1 MKKLVYLL
9 LGICALIVG
18 IGCSNDEDIRNW
30 KDEPIKGIDAPE
42 EETTD
47 SYHITYQYKEGV
59 IVLSPAR
66 QTFLDHVV
74 ADTILYF
81 SSDTPEEI
89 LPAVGDVVTSS
100 QSEKLPYGLGNV
112 VLSRTEEGGFY
123 KCVTTSTALDQIYS
137 ELEVSATFS
146 LLDSLAG
153 GFYDD
158 EGNFIEAEWEE
169 DSETRADDS
178 PKMLKLNLKK
188 NFADKTISISG
199 TLALGVDPD
208 LEISLL
214 RGQYECSLEVASHFN
229 GNVKLSGLKV
239 GMKDTCNFFSK
250 TVAGYLAIGP
260 IVLRPFIKIEAS
272 VKAEGKGTISYSCE
286 IGERTKYGFR
296 KNEKGNG
303 FFKENITQPFTH
315 TDLLDPEID
324 VNASVVLDIPSVDFG
339 LGLYTT
345 RIASGIKPKLSF
357 KLATDLNM
365 NEPNLFRNESSIV
378 ASANVEADAFFCTDL
393 LFEKL
398 VYVPASVTYELGS
411 WEWPLTPRLKENSLT
426 IEKGSSEPLT
436 FYASYQIEDKGL
448 LSELMNIYPAIHVY
462 KGSEEIYLQ
471 QTDQSIYNGTYTF
484 PLTGLDK
491 DTHYTAKPA
500 IVMWNIAYD
509 EDGVP
514 FSAITPTAAITDIV
528 QTSASHGTDAFYY
541 DGQYWDY
548 EFKFYVNVH
557 LVGSQYCKSWGIY
570 DSNSIKKYNPC
581 ELKEG
586 RQTQYWTAWGNS
598 SSATFSKRPYVVL
611 LDGNYIYYNESSH
624 TLTYSELGDLKSL
637 PLDISSGDLVFR
649 LDSVAT
655 RP

>member
-18 IGCSNDEDIRNW
+18 IGCSDDEDIRNW
-30 KDEPIKGIDAPE
+30 KDEPIKGIDTPE

-66 QTFLDHVV
+66 QIFLDHVV

-426 IEKGSSEPLT
+426 IEKGSSKPLT

>member
-18 IGCSNDEDIRNW
+18 IGCSDDEDIRNW
-30 KDEPIKGIDAPE
+30 KDEPIKGIDTPE

-66 QTFLDHVV
+66 QIFLDHVV

-112 VLSRTEEGGFY
+112 VLSRMEEGGFY

-146 LLDSLAG
+146 MLDSLAG

-158 EGNFIEAEWEE
+158 EGNFIEAEWT
-169 DSETRADDS
+169 ETKAVDDIKS
-178 PKMLKLNLKK
+178 LTLNIKK
-188 NFADKTISISG
+188 ELLNG
-199 TLALGVDPD
+199 HLNVEGYLTLGAKPN
-208 LEISLL
+208 LEISLSQH
-214 RGQYECSLEVASHFN
+214 QYEFSLEILNQCQMDVTGEISTDTE
-229 GNVKLSGLKV
+229 KV
-239 GMKDTCNFFSK
+239 WPLFSVSKD
-250 TVAGYLAIGP
+250 LAPLPLGP
-260 IVLRPFIKIEAS
+260 LVLRPYVVIETSISVNGKITIGFAIK
-272 VKAEGKGTISYSCE
+272 GNGHM
-286 IGERTKYGFR
+286 KYGFR
-296 KNEKGNG
+296 KNDQSSG
-303 FFKENITQPFTH
+303 FFREDIKEQESSTSIIHADGNICLSGQ
-315 TDLLDPEID
+315 IKAD
-324 VNASVVLDIPSVDFG
+324 VPKLAMG
-339 LGLYTT
+339 LGLYTKNIVGEIMP
-345 RIASGIKPKLSF
+345 RLSF
-357 KLATDLNM
+357 NYSADFDLM
-365 NEPNLFRNESSIV
+365 NLNAFRNQ
-378 ASANVEADAFFCTDL
+378 SALNAKVSAIVEARLFADLFFKTIYFPPISLSYDL
-393 LFEKL
+393 K
-398 VYVPASVTYELGS
+398 S
-411 WEWPLTPRLKENSLT
+411 WEFPFLPRLVDNSVKV
-426 IEKGSSEPLT
+426 EKGLSDPLT
-436 FYASYQIEDKGL
+436 FYASYKLEDKGL
-448 LSELMNIYPAIHVY
+448 LSFMFYPAIHIY
-462 KGSEEIYLQ
+462 EGSKEVMLQ
-471 QTDQSIYNGTYTF
+471 KKDGTAYAGDYVF
-484 PLTGLDK
+484 PLVGLEK
-491 DTHYTAKPA
+491 DHHYIAKPA
-500 IVMWNIAYD
+500 LCFRPIDICFD

-514 FSAITPTAAITDIV
+514 FSAITPTASITDIV

>member
-18 IGCSNDEDIRNW
+18 IGCSDDEDIRNW
-30 KDEPIKGIDAPE
+30 KDEPIKGIDTPE

-66 QTFLDHVV
+66 QIFLDHVV

-426 IEKGSSEPLT
+426 IEKGSSKPLT

-598 SSATFSKRPYVVL
+598 SSATFYKRPYVVL

>member
-18 IGCSNDEDIRNW
+18 IGCSDDEDIRNW
-30 KDEPIKGIDAPE
+30 KDEPIKGIDTPE

-66 QTFLDHVV
+66 QIFLDHVV

-112 VLSRTEEGGFY
+112 VLSRMEEGGFY

>member
-9 LGICALIVG
+9 LGICAMMVG
-18 IGCSNDEDIRNW
+18 MGCSDDEDVRNW

-66 QTFLDHVV
+66 QTFLDRVV

-89 LPAVGDVVTSS
+89 LPEVGDVVTSS
-100 QSEKLPYGLGNV
+100 QSEKLPYGLGNI

-146 LLDSLAG
+146 MLDSLAG

-158 EGNFIEAEWEE
+158 EGNFIEAEWENP
-169 DSETRADDS
+169 ETRADDS
-178 PKMLKLNLKK
+178 PKMLNLNLSKSIA
-188 NFADKTISISG
+188 NSTLSISG
-199 TLALGVDPD
+199 TLALGIDPN

-214 RGQYECSLEVASHFN
+214 RGQYECSLDVASHFK

-239 GMKDTCNFFSK
+239 GPKDPRKIFTK
-250 TVAGYLAIGP
+250 TVSTYLPVGP
-260 IVLRPFIKIEAS
+260 IVLRPFVKIEAF
-272 VKAEGKGTISYSCE
+272 VKPEGKGSISYSFE
-286 IGERTKYGFR
+286 KGERTKYGFR
-296 KNEKGNG
+296 KNEKGDG
-303 FFKENITQPFTH
+303 FFKENIVQPFTH

-324 VNASVVLDIPSVDFG
+324 VNASIELDLPSVDFG

-345 RIASGIKPKLSF
+345 RIASGITPKLSF
-357 KLATDLNM
+357 KLEADLNM
-365 NEPNLFRNESSIV
+365 NEPNLFRNESSIL
-378 ASANVEADAFFCTDL
+378 ASANVKVDAFFCTDL
-393 LFEKL
+393 LFKKL

-411 WEWPLTPRLKENSLT
+411 WEWPLTPRLKENSL
-426 IEKGSSEPLT
+426 IVEKGLSDPLT
-436 FYASYQIEDKGL
+436 FFASYQIEDKGL

-500 IVMWNIAYD
+500 VLMWNIAYD

-528 QTSASHGTDAFYY
+528 QTGADYGLDAFYY

-557 LVGSQYCKSWGIY
+557 LVGSQYCESWGIY
-570 DSNSIKKYNPC
+570 DPNSVKKYNPC

-598 SSATFSKRPYVVL
+598 SSATFSKRPYVIL
-611 LDGNYIYYNESSH
+611 LDGDYIYYNESSH
-624 TLTYSELGDLKSL
+624 TLTYSEFGDFKSL
-637 PLDISSGDLVFR
+637 PLDIGYGDLVFR

-655 RP
+655 QP

>member
-1 MKKLVYLL
+1 M
-9 LGICALIVG
+9 
-18 IGCSNDEDIRNW
+18 D
-30 KDEPIKGIDAPE
+30 
-42 EETTD
+42 
-47 SYHITYQYKEGV
+47 
-59 IVLSPAR
+59 
-66 QTFLDHVV
+66 
-74 ADTILYF
+74 
-81 SSDTPEEI
+81 SSD
-89 LPAVGDVVTSS
+89 
-100 QSEKLPYGLGNV
+100 
-112 VLSRTEEGGFY
+112 
-123 KCVTTSTALDQIYS
+123 
-137 ELEVSATFS
+137 
-146 LLDSLAG
+146 
-153 GFYDD
+153 
-158 EGNFIEAEWEE
+158 
-169 DSETRADDS
+169 
-178 PKMLKLNLKK
+178 
-188 NFADKTISISG
+188 
-199 TLALGVDPD
+199 
-208 LEISLL
+208 
-214 RGQYECSLEVASHFN
+214 
-229 GNVKLSGLKV
+229 
-239 GMKDTCNFFSK
+239 
-250 TVAGYLAIGP
+250 
-260 IVLRPFIKIEAS
+260 
-272 VKAEGKGTISYSCE
+272 
-286 IGERTKYGFR
+286 
-296 KNEKGNG
+296 
-303 FFKENITQPFTH
+303 
-315 TDLLDPEID
+315 
-324 VNASVVLDIPSVDFG
+324 
-339 LGLYTT
+339 
-345 RIASGIKPKLSF
+345 
-357 KLATDLNM
+357 
-365 NEPNLFRNESSIV
+365 
-378 ASANVEADAFFCTDL
+378 
-393 LFEKL
+393 
-398 VYVPASVTYELGS
+398 
-411 WEWPLTPRLKENSLT
+411 
-426 IEKGSSEPLT
+426 
-436 FYASYQIEDKGL
+436 ASYQIEDKGL

>member
-18 IGCSNDEDIRNW
+18 IGCSDDEDIRNW
-30 KDEPIKGIDAPE
+30 KDEPIKGIDTPE

-66 QTFLDHVV
+66 QIFLDHVV

-112 VLSRTEEGGFY
+112 VLSRMEEGGFY

-436 FYASYQIEDKGL
+436 FYAS
-448 LSELMNIYPAIHVY
+448 S
-462 KGSEEIYLQ
+462 
-471 QTDQSIYNGTYTF
+471 
-484 PLTGLDK
+484 
-491 DTHYTAKPA
+491 
-500 IVMWNIAYD
+500 
-509 EDGVP
+509 
-514 FSAITPTAAITDIV
+514 
-528 QTSASHGTDAFYY
+528 
-541 DGQYWDY
+541 
-548 EFKFYVNVH
+548 
-557 LVGSQYCKSWGIY
+557 LVSTKKS
-570 DSNSIKKYNPC
+570 
-581 ELKEG
+581 
-586 RQTQYWTAWGNS
+586 
-598 SSATFSKRPYVVL
+598 
-611 LDGNYIYYNESSH
+611 
-624 TLTYSELGDLKSL
+624 
-637 PLDISSGDLVFR
+637 
-649 LDSVAT
+649 
-655 RP
+655 

>member
-18 IGCSNDEDIRNW
+18 IGCSDDEDIRNW
-30 KDEPIKGIDAPE
+30 KDEPIKGIDTPE

-66 QTFLDHVV
+66 QIFLDHVV

>member
-18 IGCSNDEDIRNW
+18 IGCSDDEDIRNW

-158 EGNFIEAEWEE
+158 EGNFIEAEWT
-169 DSETRADDS
+169 ETKAVDDIKS
-178 PKMLKLNLKK
+178 LTLKISKKFPEKYTSVEGNL
-188 NFADKTISISG
+188 
-199 TLALGVDPD
+199 TLGAKPS
-208 LEISLL
+208 LEISLS
-214 RGQYECSLEVASHFN
+214 RHQYEYSLEILN
-229 GNVKLSGLKV
+229 QYQMNVSIGAVLENNLWEKTL
-239 GMKDTCNFFSK
+239 FSIEK
-250 TVAGYLAIGP
+250 NLPPLTIGP
-260 IVLRPFIKIEAS
+260 LVLRPYIEVAA
-272 VKAEGKGTISYSCE
+272 KMDLEGKIVAKVFMEGGGQI
-286 IGERTKYGFR
+286 KYGFR
-296 KNEKGNG
+296 DNEQGSG
-303 FFKENITQPFTH
+303 FFREDIKEQEFSTA
-315 TDLLDPEID
+315 LDQIEDILVVSGQLTAKVPEI
-324 VNASVVLDIPSVDFG
+324 SMG
-339 LGLYTT
+339 LGLYTKHLNGE
-345 RIASGIKPKLSF
+345 ISPSLMFSGSADFNL
-357 KLATDLNM
+357 LDLNA
-365 NEPNLFRNESSIV
+365 FRNESALKTKI
-378 ASANVEADAFFCTDL
+378 SANVEAEFSVDL
-393 LFEKL
+393 IFKKIQGVKTSLSYNLKALEFPFL
-398 VYVPASVTYELGS
+398 
-411 WEWPLTPRLKENSLT
+411 PRLVDSSVKV
-426 IEKGSSEPLT
+426 EKGLSDPLT
-436 FYASYQIEDKGL
+436 FYASYKLEDKGL
-448 LSELMNIYPAIHVY
+448 LSFMFYPAIHIY
-462 KGSEEIYLQ
+462 EGSKEVMLQ
-471 QTDQSIYNGTYTF
+471 KKDGTAYAGDYVF
-484 PLTGLDK
+484 PLVGLEK
-491 DTHYTAKPA
+491 DHHYIAKPA
-500 IVMWNIAYD
+500 LCFRPIDICFD

-514 FSAITPTAAITDIV
+514 FSAITPTASITDIV

>member
-18 IGCSNDEDIRNW
+18 IGCSDDEDIRNW
-30 KDEPIKGIDAPE
+30 KDEPIKGIDTPE

-66 QTFLDHVV
+66 QIFLDHVV

-112 VLSRTEEGGFY
+112 VLSRMEEGGFY

-637 PLDISSGDLVFR
+637 PLDISSGNLVFR